1 MVPGTSGL
9 DGLLA
14 LPLALME
21 RCREPVSV
29 TAPRTEAQSAE
40 ESGWKP
46 PTASSETAQVQCSSI
61 FLCLNVSEQVFIC
74 KILKSVITL

>member
-21 RCREPVSV
+21 RCRELVSV

-40 ESGWKP
+40 ESGKKP
-46 PTASSETAQVQCSSI
+46 ATASSETAQVQYSSTS
-61 FLCLNVSEQVFIC
+61 FLCLNVSERMFI
-74 KILKSVITL
+74 